1 MVYNLSKIQYFE
13 TYNFISYLSDKKLIY
28 GFMGN
33 KKQKELKTWEINGF
47 PIHIEYYDSKIIVK
61 DDYGNKMKILKKD
74 SLSIIL
80 NLIGSFR
87 SD

>member
-1 MVYNLSKIQYFE
+1 
-13 TYNFISYLSDKKLIY
+13 
-28 GFMGN
+28 MGN

-47 PIHIEYYDSKIIVK
+47 PIHLEYYDSEIIVK
-61 DDYGNKMKILKKD
+61 DGNGNKMKILKKD

-80 NLIGSFR
+80 NLNGSFK